1 MPVMLVA
8 LSVADILWYY
18 LRRSIRQKVKKILS
32 LQCMK
37 LSTRLTA
44 LLGVMLAVACGG
56 SSTDKG
62 DNTKGVNEHYVEEPV
77 LLYGINIDGYTI
89 ENDTVRMG
97 ETVGGILGRR
107 GVSTVMVDRLD
118 KAAKDI
124 FPLRQIRADNAYTTF
139 KRHVA
144 DTLGE
149 RDVLDYV
156 VYHRNAIDYVVFG
169 FVGDSVSVSLGSQP
183 VEVVRQ
189 RREAVITS
197 SLWGAI
203 MEQDLPYALAAEFED
218 IYQWTVDFFGIQE
231 GDSFKVIYD
240 EKYVNDTSVGIGRIW
255 GAEFHHG
262 GKTYY
267 AIPYAQEED
276 KLRYWEA
283 NGESLRKQLLK
294 APLKYTRISSKFSNS
309 RLHPVHKVYRPHHG
323 VDYAAPSGTHVHSVA
338 DGVVI
343 FAGWGGGGGN
353 TIKIQHAGSIVTGY
367 LHLRGFAKGIGVGT
381 RVSQGQLIGYVGST
395 GTSTGPHLDYRIW
408 KNGTAID
415 PLKVPQEPA
424 EPIAA
429 AHKERFEAVRDRVI
443 SELEGTAAPEERIT
457 EADIFP
463 QSTTATA
470 EGVE

>member
-1 MPVMLVA
+1 
-8 LSVADILWYY
+8 
-18 LRRSIRQKVKKILS
+18 
-32 LQCMK
+32 MK
-37 LSTRLTA
+37 LLTRITT
-44 LLGVMLAVACGG
+44 LLVVLVMVACGG
-56 SSTDKG
+56 NSTD
-62 DNTKGVNEHYVEEPV
+62 NTSNTTPEPIAEPEPE
-77 LLYGINIDGYTI
+77 LLYGIDIEGYTI
-89 ENDTVRMG
+89 ENDTVRLG

-107 GVSTVMVDRLD
+107 GISAVMVDRLD
-118 KAAKDI
+118 RAAMEV

-139 KRHVA
+139 TRHEV
-144 DTLGE
+144 DSLGE
-149 RDVLDYV
+149 RDVVDYV

-169 FVGDSVSVSLGSQP
+169 FVGDSVSVSLGERP
-183 VEVVRQ
+183 VTVVRQ
-189 RREAVITS
+189 RREAVINS
-197 SLWGAI
+197 SLWGVI
-203 MEQDLPYALAAEFED
+203 MEQNLPYALAAEFED
-218 IYQWTVDFFGIQE
+218 IYQWTVDFFGIQA
-231 GDSFKVIYD
+231 GDSFTVIYD
-240 EKYVNDTSVGIGRIW
+240 EKFVDDQSVGIGRIW
-255 GAEFHHG
+255 GAEFNHG

-267 AIPYAQEED
+267 AIPYAQEEG

-367 LHLRGFAKGIGVGT
+367 LHLKGFAKGIRVGT
-381 RVSQGQLIGYVGST
+381 HVSQGQLIGYVGST

-424 EPIAA
+424 EPISEEHRA
-429 AHKERFEAVRDRVI
+429 RFEAVRDRVI
-443 SELEGTAAPEERIT
+443 AELEGKTDGFTPISEEDILPVKAEPAT
-457 EADIFP
+457 EATP
-463 QSTTATA
+463 TA
-470 EGVE
+470 ETQNEAK